1 MIAIWHIIQA
11 ITVGNTVVNKPS
23 PYTPLSTLCMI
34 EFSPTWIADHK
45 AGRARTNWCRR

>member
-11 ITVGNTVVNKPS
+11 IRAGNTVVNKPS
-23 PYTPLSTLCMI
+23 PYTPLSTLRMI

-45 AGRARTNWCRR
+45 AGRARTSWCRR